1 MLRVTLLFLITATL
15 SIAADKPLYVFDNGA
30 GRGELSME
38 EQTRLAKRT
47 GYAGIFYAIPK
58 NTPEFLAAHKR
69 AGLRLLG
76 IYTGMNVSDAKP
88 GYDPA
93 LPAAI
98 EQLKGTKAII
108 GFNVNGKAANGDD
121 LAVATLREVADMAA
135 KAGLRVAIYPHYGMH
150 VARIED
156 ALRIIAKVQR
166 PNVGL
171 VFNLCHWLRSGDEPN
186 LDLRLKQAAP
196 HMYLATIS
204 GSEHDGDWDRLIQP
218 LDKGTYDV
226 KGFVRKM
233 EKAGYQGP
241 VLLQCYNI
249 KGDREQ
255 NLHASMKAWRGF
267 WKQER

>member
-1 MLRVTLLFLITATL
+1 
-15 SIAADKPLYVFDNGA
+15 
-30 GRGELSME
+30 
-38 EQTRLAKRT
+38 
-47 GYAGIFYAIPK
+47 
-58 NTPEFLAAHKR
+58 
-69 AGLRLLG
+69 
-76 IYTGMNVSDAKP
+76 MNVSDAKP
-88 GYDPA
+88 GYAPA

-121 LAVATLREVADMAA
+121 LAVPTLREVADMAA

-150 VARIED
+150 VARLED

-233 EKAGYQGP
+233 EKVGYQGP